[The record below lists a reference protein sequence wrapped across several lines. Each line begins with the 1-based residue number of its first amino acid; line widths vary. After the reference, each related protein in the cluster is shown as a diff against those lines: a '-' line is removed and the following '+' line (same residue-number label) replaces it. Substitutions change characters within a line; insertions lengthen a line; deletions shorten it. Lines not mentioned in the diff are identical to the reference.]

1 MCRDGFLATLCFKI
15 YVVLCCFFFEV
26 SVFARLYQCF
36 DRYFRFSRCVV
47 SVRRVRCREDLS
59 RVAAA

>member
-15 YVVLCCFFFEV
+15 YVVLFEV